1 MADIRCKSMNM
12 DERKALVSRLVQQF
26 KENENFYLSKDFVES
41 EARSKFIDPLLEAL
55 GWDVK
60 NEKGAR
66 HDKQEVI
73 TEDRVV
79 IAGQVKHPD
88 YTLCY
93 GGERKIYIEAKQPSI
108 DLKSNPEPALQV
120 RRYAY
125 TSKMPIAILT
135 DFQEFA
141 VYDTR
146 IKPKA
151 NDNASTSRIEY
162 LTYEQYVEHFE
173 ELYNR
178 ISWEAVDLGKFD
190 TYWETNRDK
199 KGTATVDNDI
209 LQLIEKWRVLLAED
223 IALHNEEIDEFNLTS
238 SVQKIIDRILFIR
251 ICEDKEI
258 EERGTLKKI
267 AEAKS
272 GVYETLKSLFAT
284 ANDKFN
290 AGLFATDNYLDS
302 LIVQDKTLATIINAL
317 YFPECQYEFSVLP
330 VEILGSIYERF
341 LGKIIRF
348 TRKTKSGHGIEIIEK
363 PEVQKAGGVYYTP
376 PYIVRYI
383 VKQTIGKKIEG
394 KTPEQLA
401 KMHFVD
407 PACGSG
413 SFLVGAYQY
422 LLDWHLN
429 YYLENPEKFEK
440 ANKIYKDA
448 TTKEYKL
455 SIEEKRNI
463 LLNNIFG
470 VDIDAQAVE
479 VTKLS
484 LFLKLLENEGR
495 SLSSTGQQSLFR
507 ASDLNAKILPSMMNN
522 IKCGNSLI
530 GSNYYEDKDLTLFG
544 IQEQRKVNVF
554 DWDKQFPQVF
564 AEGGFDCVIGNPP
577 YLRVQGLRENYEDES
592 KFYEQEYKS
601 ATGRFDFYVL
611 FMERGFSLINK
622 NGILS
627 FILPHKFINAD
638 FGIGI
643 RSFIYNNKA
652 LNYLVHF
659 GAEQV
664 FANASVYTCI
674 IGLSHGNKEF
684 DFVQVNPKEIEN
696 DLNYEKI
703 NEEKLSSVEKW
714 NLAVS
719 DDNQILD
726 KINLLPYRV
735 KDVFKGILQGIVS
748 GDNKAFYL
756 EDCVI
761 KGKYVEGFC
770 TITESRIQIEKE
782 ICKPI
787 FTGKT
792 IARYELNNKDEYI
805 IYPYHLNNDKTVFY
819 TEKELRTCFPKCYE
833 YFSSIKKRLSSRGTA
848 SMKYPIWYALWNA
861 RNILNLTTKKIF
873 TPDIC
878 YGSSMVYDD
887 NGCFHNDTSYGL
899 VLKEPDELL
908 YKAYL
913 AILNS
918 SLTWFFLQKTGTSLR
933 GGYFRFKTK
942 YLEPFPLP
950 DLDEQSAQKLS
961 SLAEQQLSTHKQ
973 LAEAKSDA
981 DKNLLEQRIQILDSQ
996 INAVVYKL
1004 YGLTSEEIKIV
1015 EGK

>member
-1 MADIRCKSMNM
+1 
-12 DERKALVSRLVQQF
+12 
-26 KENENFYLSKDFVES
+26 
-41 EARSKFIDPLLEAL
+41 
-55 GWDVK
+55 
-60 NEKGAR
+60 
-66 HDKQEVI
+66 
-73 TEDRVV
+73 
-79 IAGQVKHPD
+79 
-88 YTLCY
+88 
-93 GGERKIYIEAKQPSI
+93 
-108 DLKSNPEPALQV
+108 
-120 RRYAY
+120 
-125 TSKMPIAILT
+125 
-135 DFQEFA
+135 
-141 VYDTR
+141 
-146 IKPKA
+146 
-151 NDNASTSRIEY
+151 
-162 LTYEQYVEHFE
+162 
-173 ELYNR
+173 
-178 ISWEAVDLGKFD
+178 
-190 TYWETNRDK
+190 
-199 KGTATVDNDI
+199 
-209 LQLIEKWRVLLAED
+209 
-223 IALHNEEIDEFNLTS
+223 
-238 SVQKIIDRILFIR
+238 
-251 ICEDKEI
+251 
-258 EERGTLKKI
+258 
-267 AEAKS
+267 
-272 GVYETLKSLFAT
+272 
-284 ANDKFN
+284 
-290 AGLFATDNYLDS
+290 
-302 LIVQDKTLATIINAL
+302 
-317 YFPECQYEFSVLP
+317 
-330 VEILGSIYERF
+330 
-341 LGKIIRF
+341 
-348 TRKTKSGHGIEIIEK
+348 
-363 PEVQKAGGVYYTP
+363 
-376 PYIVRYI
+376 
-383 VKQTIGKKIEG
+383 
-394 KTPEQLA
+394 
-401 KMHFVD
+401 MHFVD

-592 KFYEQEYKS
+592 KFYEQKYKS

-996 INAVVYKL
+996 INAAVYKL